1 MLLELEYLT
10 YICQTS
16 LTINNHLSNLYHQY
30 SDSNSPKE
38 HLNYTYGDNELNNFL
53 LELIEATDRGY
64 NIEEIIRIDSL
75 VKGYYRL
82 EDLIR
87 YMHNI
92 DYLAKKYR
100 KEMLEKSYNHPQ
112 LCGYQFEE
120 SRLMALAID
129 NQNHTCSM
137 TLKNVLLY
145 NDKRINRNIPVDC
158 GTVILLFKDTKNVDM
173 NGQINSVT
181 FEANTVYKWYIM
193 ETIDKCLEFGMLLL
207 VNNRQF
213 VIQINHSDIEATSFA
228 TDCEMF

>member
-1 MLLELEYLT
+1 MLMLEIEYLS

-30 SDSNSPKE
+30 SDSNRPKNR
-38 HLNYTYGDNELNNFL
+38 LDYSYCDNELNDFL

-75 VKGYYRL
+75 VRSYHRL

-92 DYLAKKYR
+92 DYLAKKCR
-100 KEMLEKSYNHPQ
+100 KELLEKSLRHPK
-112 LCGYQFEE
+112 LCGYQFED

-129 NQNHTCSM
+129 SHNHTCSL

-158 GTVILLFKDTKNVDM
+158 TTVILLFTDTKNVDM
-173 NGQINSVT
+173 NGQINSVA
-181 FEANTVYKWYIM
+181 FEANKVYKWYIM
-193 ETIDKCLEFGMLLL
+193 ETADKQLEFGMLLL

-213 VIQINHSDIEATSFA
+213 VIQINHSDIEAISLT
-228 TDCEMF
+228 TDC